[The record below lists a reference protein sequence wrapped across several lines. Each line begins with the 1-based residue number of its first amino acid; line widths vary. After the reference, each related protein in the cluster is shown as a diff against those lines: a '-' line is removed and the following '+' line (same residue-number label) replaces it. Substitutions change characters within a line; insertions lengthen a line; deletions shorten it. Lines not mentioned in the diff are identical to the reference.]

1 MARIPPEPRGMNPE
15 LKTVSDGD
23 GLAMMTNVTTT
34 DNLRQYAAATSA
46 AQKVVIV
53 NGSSEMLDLLESV
66 LDAGRYDVVFVESSQ
81 HAYSQIKR
89 VQPNLV
95 VLCVRIDDAD
105 GFQVLSMLKLDD
117 ETREIPVLT
126 YTEEY
131 DGQEA
136 EEEVTEI
143 SGNEMFSP
151 KPAVW
156 MN

>member
-1 MARIPPEPRGMNPE
+1 
-15 LKTVSDGD
+15 
-23 GLAMMTNVTTT
+23 MTNAVNTEM
-34 DNLRQYAAATSA
+34 LRHTAAAT

-53 NGSSEMLDLLESV
+53 NGTPEILDLLETV
-66 LDAGRYDVVFVESSQ
+66 LDAGHYDVVFVESSD

-95 VLCVRIDDAD
+95 ILCVRIAEAD
-105 GFQVLSMLKLDD
+105 GFQVLSMLKLDA

-126 YTEEY
+126 YTTEH
-131 DGQEA
+131 DGPESTD
-136 EEEVTEI
+136 EGPEFSET
-143 SGNEMFSP
+143 EMFSA

>member
-1 MARIPPEPRGMNPE
+1 M
-15 LKTVSDGD
+15 L
-23 GLAMMTNVTTT
+23 TNVATTVDT
-34 DNLRQYAAATSA
+34 FRRTETATAS

-53 NGSSEMLDLLESV
+53 NGSSQILELLETV

-95 VLCVRIDDAD
+95 ILCVQVDDPG
-105 GFQVLSMLKLDD
+105 GFQVLSMLKLDA
-117 ETREIPVLT
+117 ETRDIPILT
-126 YTEEY
+126 YTTEY
-131 DGQEA
+131 EAA
-136 EEEVTEI
+136 EEEEEPAEATET
-143 SGNEMFSP
+143 EMFTA